1 VESVDDCASVPVVD
15 ALELSEVAVVDE
27 SSAVEDDFVA
37 VDFSVLASD
46 EDADL
51 LDFSAFFD
59 TTVFVSLTRC

>member
-1 VESVDDCASVPVVD
+1 MESVDDCASVPVVD

-46 EDADL
+46 DEEDL
-51 LDFSAFFD
+51 L
-59 TTVFVSLTRC
+59 